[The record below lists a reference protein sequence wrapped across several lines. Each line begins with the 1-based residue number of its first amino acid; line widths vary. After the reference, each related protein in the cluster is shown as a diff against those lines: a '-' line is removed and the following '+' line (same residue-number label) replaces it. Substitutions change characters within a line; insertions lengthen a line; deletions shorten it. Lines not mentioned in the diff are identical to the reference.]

1 MKKILKSSFIMFMA
15 VATSLV
21 MKPNLANAS
30 NEYMI
35 V

>member
-1 MKKILKSSFIMFMA
+1 MKKILQSSFIMFMA

-21 MKPNLANAS
+21 MKPNLANALKES
-30 NEYMI
+30 MI